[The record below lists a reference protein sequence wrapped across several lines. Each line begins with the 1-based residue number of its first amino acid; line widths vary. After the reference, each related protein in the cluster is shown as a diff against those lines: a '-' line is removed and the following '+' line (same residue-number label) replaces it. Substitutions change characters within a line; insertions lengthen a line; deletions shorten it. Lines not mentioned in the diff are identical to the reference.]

1 MTGQW
6 ARPGNTGRAPCSCSL
21 SRREREQK
29 HPGGSMIFAAPWLLL
44 ALAGLPLLW
53 WLLRVTPPAPR
64 TQSFPAIRLLAGLRA
79 PETTAARTPWW
90 LLGLR
95 IAAAGLVVL
104 GLAGPVLDAGGAL
117 PGAGPLL
124 LVMDDGWAS
133 APDWPARVAAANAA
147 LDRAARDGRP
157 ALLLTT
163 APGEADT
170 PPALLPASPVPEL
183 RPRLAALRP
192 KPWLP
197 DRAAAAKALDGVQAG
212 AVVLISDG
220 VAAPGDA
227 AFGRALAAAGP
238 VTEMRPDLSAVRVQR
253 SPRADANGLV
263 ARIEALPQPADQP
276 LAVLAQTG
284 DGRTLARA
292 EGVLRAGAASAEI
305 PIVLPPE
312 LRNQLARLVLAGPAS
327 AGGVALLDERSRRRP
342 VGLLAAEAGADT
354 PLIGPLFYARR
365 ALAPTSELREGTLT
379 ALLSRDLSV
388 LVLAD
393 VPLDGDEARALD
405 TWVGRGG
412 LLIRF
417 AGARLA
423 EAGMQD
429 EDTGARA
436 APDPLLPVRLL
447 AGDRQLGGALSWSQP
462 AALAPF
468 PAASPFVGLAVPPE
482 VLVNRQVLA
491 EPTAVLAQR
500 TWAGLADGTPL
511 VTAAAHG
518 QGRVVLFHV
527 TANAD
532 WSNLPLSGL
541 FVDMLRRL
549 VDLSAG
555 VAGVAD
561 DAVLAP
567 SETLDGFGSLS
578 PPSRAATGITAADLA
593 SPAVS
598 PRHPPG
604 IYGPPSGRQ
613 ALNLGAALPE
623 LAAAPAVPGAT
634 SAPLTGAAR
643 ERPLGPGLMALAV
656 GLLALDLLLSLWLRG
671 LLRAGAVAA
680 ALLLAVVP
688 AHAADPQTLP
698 ALATRLGY
706 VLTGDP
712 RVDGVSRAGLLGL
725 SAYVNRRTAASLAD
739 PAGVVPG
746 EDDLAFYPLL
756 YWPVTPDAAPNPTA
770 VAALNDYT
778 SRGGI
783 ILIDTRGGGT
793 EGAGTGA
800 GFNPGTDAALRRISA
815 GLQVPPLA
823 PLSGEHV
830 LARSFYLLQEFPG
843 RFEGDTV
850 WVGRDQDRSND
861 SVSPVIIGAH
871 DWAAAWAVDGAGR
884 NPYATIPGGT
894 RQRTLAYRFGVNL
907 VMYALTGN
915 YKGDQVHVPALLE
928 RLGQ

>member
-1 MTGQW
+1 
-6 ARPGNTGRAPCSCSL
+6 
-21 SRREREQK
+21 
-29 HPGGSMIFAAPWLLL
+29 MIFAAPWLLL
-44 ALAGLPLLW
+44 ALAALPLLW

-64 TQSFPAIRLLAGLRA
+64 TQSFPAIRLLSGLRS

-90 LLGLR
+90 LLALR
-95 IAAAGLVVL
+95 IAAAGLVIL

-133 APDWPARVAAANAA
+133 APDWSARVAAANAA

-170 PPALLPASPVPEL
+170 APTLPPASPVPEL

-192 KPWLP
+192 KPWSP
-197 DRAAAAKALDGVQAG
+197 DRAGAAKALAGAQAG
-212 AVVLISDG
+212 AVVLIPDG
-220 VAAPGDA
+220 IAAPGDD
-227 AFGRALAAAGP
+227 AFARALSAAGP
-238 VTEMRPDLSAVRVQR
+238 VTEMRSDPSSVRIQR
-253 SPRADANGLV
+253 PPRADIAGLT
-263 ARIEALPQPADQP
+263 ARVEALPQPADQP
-276 LAVLAQTG
+276 VAILAQTG

-292 EGVLRAGAASAEI
+292 EGVLRAGADSAEI
-305 PIVLPPE
+305 PVVLPPE

-354 PLIGPLFYARR
+354 PLIGPLFYVRR
-365 ALAPTSELREGTLT
+365 ALAPTSELREGTL
-379 ALLSRDLSV
+379 AELLRRDLSV

-393 VPLDGDEARALD
+393 VPLDGEEARALD
-405 TWVGRGG
+405 TWVGKGG

-417 AGARLA
+417 AGPRLA
-423 EAGMQD
+423 AAGTPD
-429 EDTGARA
+429 EDTGVPRLEA
-436 APDPLLPVRLL
+436 DPLLPVHLL

-462 AALAPF
+462 AAVAAF
-468 PAASPFVGLAVPPE
+468 PASSPFTGLSVPPE

-491 EPTAVLAQR
+491 EPTAVLAGR
-500 TWAGLADGTPL
+500 TWAALADGTPL
-511 VTAAAHG
+511 VTAAEHG

-555 VAGVAD
+555 VAGVAGD
-561 DAVLAP
+561 TLLAP
-567 SETLDGFGSLS
+567 SETLDGFGNLA
-578 PPSRAATGITAADLA
+578 PPSRAATGITGTDLA

-613 ALNLGAALPE
+613 ALNLGAAVPALV
-623 LAAAPAVPGAT
+623 AAPPVPGGT
-634 SAPLTGAAR
+634 IAPLTGGAR
-643 ERPLGPGLMALAV
+643 ERPVGPALLALAV
-656 GLLALDLLLSLWLRG
+656 GLLALDLLLSLALRG
-671 LLRAGAVAA
+671 LLRRGAVAA
-680 ALLLAVVP
+680 AVLLTVLAAAPPVR
-688 AHAADPQTLP
+688 AADPAPTLP
-698 ALATRLGY
+698 ALATRLAY

-712 RVDGVSRAGLLGL
+712 RVDGVSRAGLQGL
-725 SAYVNRRTAASLAD
+725 SAYVNRRTAASLAE
-739 PAGVVPG
+739 PAGVTPG
-746 EDDLAFYPLL
+746 EDDMAFYPLL
-756 YWPVTPDAAPNPTA
+756 YWPITPDAAPNPAA

-783 ILIDTRGGGT
+783 ILVDTRGGGA

-823 PLSGEHV
+823 PLTGEHV

-843 RFEGDTV
+843 RFDGDTV